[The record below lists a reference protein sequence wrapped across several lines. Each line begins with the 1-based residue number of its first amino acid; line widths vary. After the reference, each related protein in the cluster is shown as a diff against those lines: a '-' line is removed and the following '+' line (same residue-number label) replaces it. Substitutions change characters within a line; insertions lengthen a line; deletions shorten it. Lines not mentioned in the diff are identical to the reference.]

1 MLPSNHLEQSIC
13 TIDRNKENVI
23 SSQRSVSVSHGS
35 SRNSINSQRS
45 GGTTVGGNTTT
56 AAGTAKRLNSIHDVN
71 KKQADGD
78 DNFSS
83 SVLQTVFAL
92 VSLLLFFDFIFVLF
106 VLLFIFVFDADLL
119 LSLIGPTISARKI
132 LIRKNFFQIPMCGLW

>member
-1 MLPSNHLEQSIC
+1 MLPNHHSEQSIS
-13 TIDRNKENVI
+13 TIDRNKENVV

-45 GGTTVGGNTTT
+45 GGTTSGGNTTT
-56 AAGTAKRLNSIHDVN
+56 AAGTAKRLNIINDAN
-71 KKQADGD
+71 KKEADGD

-92 VSLLLFFDFIFVLF
+92 VSLLLCFDFIFVF
-106 VLLFIFVFDADLL
+106 
-119 LSLIGPTISARKI
+119 LSI
-132 LIRKNFFQIPMCGLW
+132 LIVIYLSIRYIIVLKKDMSAC